1 MKLQINGEH
10 VKVPETIK
18 TISDLINYFEIKNPV
33 FIVEHNENILEKDDH
48 EQTVVKDGDKIE
60 FVQFVGGG

>member
-1 MKLQINGEH
+1 MNLQINGEQ
-10 VKVPETIK
+10 VKVPETIQ
-18 TISDLINYFEIKNPV
+18 TIADLIQHFEIKNPV

-48 EQTVVKDGDKIE
+48 AATKVTDGDKIE